1 MKQKLNDKE
10 KLSQILTFF
19 GLNFSDFATKI
30 GVPNAKIYDVS
41 SERIKF
47 FGRDTMEQIAKSCP
61 EISPYWLI
69 TGEGSMLGGTVEQHN
84 VNGDNIGQQNN
95 RTDNG
100 DLMSRRRFYAH
111 ARARMLSMVIGNEA
125 LKPAN
130 GNALALYGANAFLL
144 ALALLR
150 TYAPTDGS
158 KRGAFV
164 NNLISSL
171 KIPIGDLGDKIGDS
185 NPNRA
190 SADTGLILAS

>member
-47 FGRDTMEQIAKSCP
+47 FGRETMEQIAKSCP

-84 VNGDNIGQQNN
+84 VNGDNLN
-95 RTDNG
+95 
-100 DLMSRRRFYAH
+100 MSEKSTIPVSVF
-111 ARARMLSMVIGNEA
+111 E
-125 LKPAN
+125 
-130 GNALALYGANAFLL
+130 
-144 ALALLR
+144 
-150 TYAPTDGS
+150 
-158 KRGAFV
+158 
-164 NNLISSL
+164 
-171 KIPIGDLGDKIGDS
+171 KI
-185 NPNRA
+185 
-190 SADTGLILAS
+190 ADTNASLAETNASQQQSIRDLIQLIKHQ